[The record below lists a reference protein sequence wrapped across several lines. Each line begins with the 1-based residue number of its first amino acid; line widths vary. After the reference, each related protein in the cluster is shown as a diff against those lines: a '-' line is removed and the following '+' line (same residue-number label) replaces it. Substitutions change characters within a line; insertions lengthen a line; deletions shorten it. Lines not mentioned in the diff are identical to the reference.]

1 MEKTILFVLF
11 LCSFYGT
18 SFSQSFQHGAGTG
31 YAHQSGKDTNGTDYI
46 TLLYSPRIRFAEK
59 ENSSFTIGIPV
70 SLALAGGFSYS
81 SSLGN
86 TSTFQYL
93 IQAPLMINYNSG
105 AGASENTSERFGYF
119 AGVGFGLNFGNYRV
133 VELIDEQSGFPYYDY
148 RSKMR
153 TRFGPS
159 ANAGVR
165 FGVGR
170 QTRSVEVLVSY
181 MKGLSG
187 ENPQFFGIGA
197 LFNFN

>member
-1 MEKTILFVLF
+1 MKKTILFILF
-11 LCSFYGT
+11 LSSFYGN

-31 YAHQSGKDTNGTDYI
+31 YAHQISKDTDGTDYV

-59 ENSSFTIGIPV
+59 DNSSFTIGIPV

-105 AGASENTSERFGYF
+105 AGASANTSKRFGYF
-119 AGVGFGLNFGNYRV
+119 AGAGFGLNFGNYRV
-133 VELIDEQSGFPYYDY
+133 VELIDDQSGFPYYDY
-148 RSKMR
+148 RSKTR
-153 TRFGPS
+153 TRFGP
-159 ANAGVR
+159 AVNAGLR

-170 QTRSVEVLVSY
+170 KSRSIEVLASY
-181 MKGLSG
+181 MKGISG
-187 ENPQFFGIGA
+187 DNPHYLGMGA